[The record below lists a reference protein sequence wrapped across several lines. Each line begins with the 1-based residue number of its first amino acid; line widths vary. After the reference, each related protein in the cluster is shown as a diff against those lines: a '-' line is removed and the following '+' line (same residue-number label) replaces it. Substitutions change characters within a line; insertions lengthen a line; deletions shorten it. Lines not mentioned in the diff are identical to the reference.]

1 MNKLNILI
9 TSSGRRSYI
18 VKYFKQAI
26 GDNGEIHASN
36 SYWSPALEVADKAVI
51 TPLIYDDKY
60 IEFLLDYCLKNNI
73 IAIISLFDIDL
84 PILAK
89 NKNIFEKKGI
99 KVLVSD
105 YKVTQICNDKW
116 ETFKFL
122 NEHEIMTPNTFIS
135 IESVLKKISDGII
148 KFPLILK
155 PRWGM
160 GSIGIYQADNIKELR
175 VFYNKVKERIRNT
188 YLKYESSIDLNNSVI
203 IQEKIH
209 GQEYGLNVI
218 NNLNKEYVTTL
229 VQKKIAMRAGETD
242 RAITENNHKLRKLG
256 EKIAIFLKHIL
267 NLDVDCFLTN
277 KMEAIVLEMNCRIGG
292 LYPFSHLAGANLPL
306 AIIKWIKGESKID
319 NLLKVNY
326 GIEGVKDIVPTILKK
341 I

>member
-9 TSSGRRSYI
+9 TSSGRRTYI

-135 IESVLKKISDGII
+135 IESVLKKISDGIV

-218 NNLNKEYVTTL
+218 NNLNKEYVTT
-229 VQKKIAMRAGETD
+229 
-242 RAITENNHKLRKLG
+242 
-256 EKIAIFLKHIL
+256 
-267 NLDVDCFLTN
+267 
-277 KMEAIVLEMNCRIGG
+277 
-292 LYPFSHLAGANLPL
+292 
-306 AIIKWIKGESKID
+306 
-319 NLLKVNY
+319 
-326 GIEGVKDIVPTILKK
+326 
-341 I
+341 